1 MKKGILYSILILIAI
16 GVVVLIFALVGLE
29 KVATN
34 LKLIGIEGFLAY
46 FIAALATLFLT
57 VLGWKIILRSHGIN
71 ASLAHTSIAQLIG
84 YSISAVTPSMY
95 VGGEPLKA
103 IYIGHLYN
111 TSKTKVFATA
121 VFAKF
126 QELAS
131 LIALIYTGTIIM
143 LIEAQQ
149 LQLPQGI
156 WTALLVVDI
165 ILGLVF
171 FLALR
176 SIIKNSPIFPDLI
189 RWLGR
194 KGIFRRK
201 MEDWAPKMERIELL
215 VHQAFRHDWKA
226 GTRAFIHNFLSIVV
240 ACFKPVIFFYF
251 LKGQNAFSLG
261 EIALIF
267 TLTQISL
274 VLPLTPGALGIY
286 EGGQIGIFSLVG
298 ILPGDTATFLVIV
311 RFTDLLVVGAGLYM
325 AVHFGL
331 IRITKADV
339 DAVKQEGFSADKESS
354 AG

>member
-1 MKKGILYSILILIAI
+1 MKKGILYSILIILAL
-16 GVVVLIFALVGLE
+16 GVIILIFSLVGLE
-29 KVATN
+29 KVVKN
-34 LKLIGIEGFLAY
+34 LREIGLTGFLAY
-46 FIAALATLFLT
+46 FGTAITVLFLT
-57 VLGWKIILRSHGIN
+57 ILGWRIVLHSHGIN
-71 ASLAHTSIAQLIG
+71 ASLVHTTIGQFIG
-84 YSISAVTPSMY
+84 YAISAITPSMY

-103 IYIGHLYN
+103 IYMGHLYN
-111 TSKTKVFATA
+111 TSKTNVFATA

-143 LIEAQQ
+143 LIEAHQ
-149 LQLPQGI
+149 LHLPTGI

-176 SIIKNSPIFPDLI
+176 SIIKNSPIFPDFV

-201 MEDWAPKMERIELL
+201 MEDWAPKVERTELL
-215 VHQAFRHDWKA
+215 IHQAFRHDWKA
-226 GTRAFIHNFLSIVV
+226 GTRAFTYNFMSIVI
-240 ACFKPVIFFYF
+240 ACLKPVIFFYF
-251 LKGQNAFSLG
+251 LKGHNEFTLG

-286 EGGQIGIFSLVG
+286 EGGQIGILALVG
-298 ILPGDTATFLVIV
+298 ILPEDAATYLVIV
-311 RFTDLLVVGAGLYM
+311 RFTDLLIVGTGIYM

-331 IRITKADV
+331 IRITKVDV
-339 DAVKQEGFSADKESS
+339 ESEEKNDAPAK
-354 AG
+354 